1 MNNKTNDQ
9 WKENLTPEQ
18 YKMLREKGTEAPFTG
33 KYVQEKGKGVYKCV
47 GCGNPLF
54 SSDTKFDSQSGWPS
68 FDNALPNAVKQQE
81 DSSHGMHRIEV
92 VCSICESHLGHLFDD
107 GPTETKSRY
116 CINSTCLDLEKE
128 EQVE

>member
-1 MNNKTNDQ
+1 MNKKTDEQ
-9 WKENLTPEQ
+9 WKQDLTPEQ
-18 YKMLREKGTEAPFTG
+18 YKALREKGTEAPFTG
-33 KYVQEKGKGVYKCV
+33 KYLKEKDKGVYKCI

-68 FDNALPNAVKQQE
+68 FDKALPNAVKQRE
-81 DSSHGMHRIEV
+81 DSSHGMERVEV
-92 VCSICESHLGHLFDD
+92 ICSICESHLGHLFDD

>member
-1 MNNKTNDQ
+1 MNKKTDQQ
-9 WKENLTPEQ
+9 WKESLTPEQ
-18 YKMLREKGTEAPFTG
+18 YKMLRQKETEAPFTG
-33 KYVQEKGKGVYKCV
+33 KYLQEKSKGVYKCV

-54 SSDTKFDSQSGWPS
+54 SSDTKFDSQTGWPS
-68 FDNALPNAVKQQE
+68 FDNALPNAIKQRE
-81 DSSHGMHRIEV
+81 DNSHGMHRIEV

-116 CINSTCLDLEKE
+116 CINSSCLDLEKE